1 MKIYTDDEDE
11 ALSLLKE
18 SAEAA
23 ENNSYIAIN
32 IALLELSSGDFKVA
46 RPKVYALLETAPKS
60 LLLLNAALLIER
72 ELGNYQAAIDIA
84 NVIKKISPDSE
95 RIYLDVAGIY
105 RQDGNHLLELA
116 ELKKG
121 HKAHPLKRQYCRRI
135 GVILHTK
142 PTI

>member
-1 MKIYTDDEDE
+1 M
-11 ALSLLKE
+11 
-18 SAEAA
+18 
-23 ENNSYIAIN
+23 
-32 IALLELSSGDFKVA
+32 ELSSGDFKVA

-121 HKAHPLKRQYCRRI
+121 HKAHPLNANIVAELALSYIQNRQYKKGRAS
-135 GVILHTK
+135 V
-142 PTI
+142 TICHHQYWR